1 MSYRPGHRCEDAPRI
16 IHFGK
21 GALVVGTG
29 TLDGAPAV
37 FIKRASKPGPVGD
50 TVPPWEDYPLDSL
63 VAGEIVLTFPT
74 EAQMQ
79 SVANSLVTLMEA
91 TDE

>member
-21 GALVVGTG
+21 GALVVQTG
-29 TLDGAPAV
+29 KQDGIPAV
-37 FIKRASKPGPVGD
+37 FIKRAKDAGTVGE
-50 TVPPWEDYPLDSL
+50 TVPSWEDYPLDAL
-63 VAGEIVLTFPT
+63 VEGQVVLTFPT

-91 TDE
+91 SE

>member
-21 GALVVGTG
+21 GALVVQTG
-29 TLDGAPAV
+29 KQDGIPAV
-37 FIKRASKPGPVGD
+37 FIKRASKPGHVGE
-50 TVPPWEDYPLDSL
+50 TVNPWEDYPLDAL
-63 VAGEIVLTFPT
+63 VKGQVILTFPT

-91 TDE
+91 GNE